1 MFRFAIIGCGKISRR
16 HATEAARHGKL
27 VAVCDIRKDR
37 ADKLAADFDARSY
50 NDIDEVF
57 NNEDLDVVAICT
69 PNGLHAQH
77 SIASLRAGNHVLCE
91 KPLSTTT
98 EDANRMIAA
107 SKEAGKKLWVVK
119 STRYNPSLIQLKRLI
134 DSNELGKIYS
144 FQLNCFWN
152 RPAEYYH
159 DSWKGDLTL
168 DGGTLFTQFSHYIDA
183 MIWLFG
189 EAELIAGF
197 RKNSAHQ
204 QIIDFEDNGSVSL
217 QMKTGVIGGLNW
229 SVNSYQNNMEVSL
242 TVLSEK
248 GTIEIG
254 GEYMNHLKYQSGVT
268 LNVPPEGAAND
279 YGFYKGSMS
288 NHDKVY
294 ENMMQSL
301 QNEEHPFING
311 EDGLKTVAFIEKVY
325 RQLSL

>member
-98 EDANRMIAA
+98 EDASKMIAV

-119 STRYNPSLIQLKRLI
+119 STRYNPSLVQLKKLI
-134 DSNELGKIYS
+134 DSNELGTIYS

-189 EAELIAGF
+189 EAECIAGF

-229 SVNSYQNNMEVSL
+229 SVNSHQKNMEVSL

-248 GTIEIG
+248 ATIEIG

-268 LNVPPEGAAND
+268 LDVPKEGNAND

-301 QNEEHPFING
+301 QNDEHPFTNG